1 MADDDSQYDVGYG
14 KPPKNGQFAPGT
26 SGNPKGRPRGSKNFS
41 GIVLRESRQRVLVKG
56 PRGTKSVTKV
66 EAAVMQTA
74 NKAAQGDPR
83 AQREFYSLIQLSEAV
98 VNSNAKPI
106 SYREMD
112 QKLIENLQKRMQ
124 AIQPIPHPS
133 TREDKK

>member
-1 MADDDSQYDVGYG
+1 MFDDDTPYSVGYG
-14 KPPKNGQFAPGT
+14 KPPKNSQFAPGT

-74 NKAAQGDPR
+74 NKAAQGDAR
-83 AQREFYSLIQLSEAV
+83 AQREFYSLIQLSEAF

-112 QKLIENLQKRMQ
+112 QKVIENLQKRMQ
-124 AIQPIPHPS
+124 AIQPVPDPS